1 VASVR
6 ESFQTGR
13 ARLRV
18 RNPAGDVQIE
28 ARDGEETTVELVPL
42 NDSDATRDALQKAT
56 VSASGDEVVVEIDSG
71 RNWSISI
78 GNWGIGSA
86 KVGVRIVCPTGS
98 ELQCDTASADVR
110 VEGTLGT
117 TRVRTASGDLRLERI
132 EGQLEAKSAS
142 GDVQVDHVEGRAGVQ
157 TVSGDV
163 IVRTAMSGLSVNS
176 VSGDVIAEEVLGSCD
191 VTTVSG
197 DAILRA
203 AGPGEVSVKTVSG
216 DAVVAM
222 RRGLR
227 VRLDVNSVSGKIGSE
242 LDVSDA
248 PTRSDGPEAN
258 LRVRTVSGDVK
269 ISRAAEA
276 VA

>member
-1 VASVR
+1 MASVR
-6 ESFQTGR
+6 ETFRTGR

-42 NDSDATRDALQKAT
+42 NDSDATRDALAKAT
-56 VSASGDEVVVEIDSG
+56 VSANGDEVVVEIDSG

-78 GNWGIGSA
+78 GSWGIGSA
-86 KVGVRIVCPTGS
+86 KIGVRITCPTGS

-110 VEGTLGT
+110 AEGTLGT
-117 TRVRTASGDLRLERI
+117 TRVRTASGDIRLERI
-132 EGQLEAKSAS
+132 DGQLETKTAS
-142 GDVQVDHVEGRAGVQ
+142 GDIQVGHVEGRATLH

-163 IVRTAMSGLSVNS
+163 QARTAMGGLSVNS
-176 VSGDVIAEEVLGSCD
+176 VSGDVIAGEVIGDLD
-191 VTTVSG
+191 IVTVSG
-197 DAILRA
+197 DAIVRA
-203 AGPGEVSVKTVSG
+203 AGPGEVAVKAVSG
-216 DAVVAM
+216 DVAVAV

-248 PTRSDGPEAN
+248 PARVDGPEAS
-258 LRVRTVSGDVK
+258 LRVRTVSGDVN